1 MEEVEIELE
10 LRDKT
15 FLIDAD
21 VDWHLM
27 ECECSSECGDQWVT
41 ESWKEVRI
49 EHIQIMRVS
58 YLTDSSEY
66 KEIPINSLSKE
77 DVMIVNDAIEQQI
90 NDEQ

>member
-1 MEEVEIELE
+1 MEEVEVEVE
-10 LRDKT
+10 LRDST

-27 ECECSSECGDQWVT
+27 ECECSSECGNQWVT

-49 EHIQIMRVS
+49 EHIQIMRVH
-58 YLTDSSEY
+58 YLTDSQEY
-66 KEIPINSLSKE
+66 KEITINSLSKE
-77 DVMIVNDAIEQQI
+77 DITIVNDAIEQQI

>member
-27 ECECSSECGDQWVT
+27 ECE
-41 ESWKEVRI
+41 
-49 EHIQIMRVS
+49 
-58 YLTDSSEY
+58 
-66 KEIPINSLSKE
+66 
-77 DVMIVNDAIEQQI
+77 
-90 NDEQ
+90 

>member
-1 MEEVEIELE
+1 MEEVEIEIE

-49 EHIQIMRVS
+49 EHIQILRVH
-58 YLTDSSEY
+58 YLTDS
-66 KEIPINSLSKE
+66 
-77 DVMIVNDAIEQQI
+77 VNTKKYQSILYQRRM
-90 NDEQ
+90 